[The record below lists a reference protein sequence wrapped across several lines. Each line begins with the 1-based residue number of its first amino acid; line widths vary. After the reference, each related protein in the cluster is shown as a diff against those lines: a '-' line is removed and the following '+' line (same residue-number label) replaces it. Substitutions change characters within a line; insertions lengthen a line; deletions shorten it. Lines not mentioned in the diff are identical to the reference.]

1 MPNHNQNDKC
11 KVGASM
17 SSEMTEAEY
26 LDSQH
31 DGLTDDD
38 NDSSEFSRF
47 LYYHEIDAQDYA
59 CLSGNEKRNMWWN
72 FRKFGKKK
80 G

>member
-1 MPNHNQNDKC
+1 M
-11 KVGASM
+11 G
-17 SSEMTEAEY
+17 EMTEAEY

-31 DGLTDDD
+31 DGLTHDD
-38 NDSSEFSRF
+38 NDSSELSRF
-47 LYYHEIDAQDYA
+47 LYYHDIDDQDYA

-72 FRKFGKKK
+72 FRKFGKRK